1 MIDSK
6 STAPSQIS
14 CSWLNRKPA
23 SYCAF
28 LTGNQDFTEKFMS
41 SINSPTSGFLLIAK
55 AFEMQICVV
64 RPHLREAKRFP
75 VHVEKKIRLISVLTN
90 IPHSFQN

>member
-1 MIDSK
+1 
-6 STAPSQIS
+6 
-14 CSWLNRKPA
+14 
-23 SYCAF
+23 
-28 LTGNQDFTEKFMS
+28 MS

-75 VHVEKKIRLISVLTN
+75 VHVEKKKD
-90 IPHSFQN
+90 